1 MICVTIARTR
11 QRMLVAEHQAMAEK
25 GADLVEWRVD
35 YLQRHTNVLKLLPAR
50 PTPVIFTVRRPK
62 DGGRWSGT
70 EEERQVLLRSAIVA
84 GVDYVDLE
92 DDIARK
98 IPRYGKTQRIIS
110 HHNFQETPENLEEIY
125 AGMTELQPDI
135 IKLVTM
141 ANSPL
146 DGVRLLN
153 LVKSAKVPTI
163 GFCMGEFGM
172 FSRVLCCK
180 FGATFTY
187 AAVSREREVAPG
199 QLTFDEL
206 AKLYR
211 FNDIGADTPVYA
223 VLGDPISHSLS
234 PLLHNR
240 ELAARNLP
248 GTYVPIRVPA
258 DRFEECV
265 KGLQSVGIRGF
276 SVTIP
281 HKEAAAKMYPATDPL
296 VDRVQASNTLYRDGS
311 TWKAANTDYQAAMES
326 LQAVLAPGESL
337 SGKRCIILGA
347 GGVARAIAYGLIDA
361 GAAVVIAGRTSS
373 RAKKLAEELGCRH
386 CGWENRG
393 AEYADVV
400 VNCTPIGMTPK
411 FDESPYEAHWF
422 RDETIVFDTIY
433 TPEQTLFIK
442 EARERGCRNVTGVE
456 MFVRQAAAQFR
467 LFTGQPASL
476 DSMRETLRRAISAAR
491 FDD

>member
-35 YLQRHTNVLKLLPAR
+35 YLQRHTDVLKLLPAR

-110 HHNFQETPENLEEIY
+110 HHNFQETPDNLEEIY

-180 FGATFTY
+180 FGAKFTY

-240 ELAARNLP
+240 ELAARKLS